1 MTALERYIRLEA
13 LGQWRESPGAA
24 PREVVVSFKN
34 ATLVLT
40 DMAEAP
46 LGHWALAGVQ
56 AIGRDGPAVVYS
68 MTADGAETLTI
79 RDDDMIEAIS
89 AVSRA
94 DALAR
99 QDETAEAPRRGRL
112 WLLLGIAVCLA
123 GAITAAPQVI
133 RMQAARITPPERIA
147 EFGDRML
154 LQIMAVRGP
163 LCADPAGG
171 RALDALAARVAED
184 APPRMRA
191 LDLGPAPVALLPGPT
206 VLIGRAALE
215 TATDPA
221 EIAGWIALALAREAE
236 MSGAERLMTAIG
248 PMAGLRYLAT
258 GRIEDGPLARAA
270 KPALAPPA
278 AEEITAAF
286 AALKAAGLP
295 TAPFAA
301 GLARAGI
308 AAPPGDPD
316 GAEALT
322 PEAWAALR
330 RLCG

>member
-13 LGQWRESPGAA
+13 LGRWREGPGAA

-68 MTADGAETLTI
+68 MTADGAETLAI
-79 RDDDMIEAIS
+79 RDDDMIEAIA

-99 QDETAEAPRRGRL
+99 QDEAADTPRRGRL
-112 WLLLGIAVCLA
+112 VLLLALAAALA
-123 GAITAAPQVI
+123 GAISLGPQVI
-133 RMQAARITPPERIA
+133 RTQAARVTPPERIA
-147 EFGDRML
+147 ELGDRML
-154 LQIMAVRGP
+154 LQFMAVRGP
-163 LCADPAGG
+163 LCADPAGS
-171 RALDALAARVAED
+171 RALDALAARVAGD

-206 VLIGRAALE
+206 VLIGRSALE
-215 TATDPA
+215 TAQDPA

-236 MSGAERLMTAIG
+236 TPGAERLMTAIG
-248 PMAGLRYLAT
+248 PMAGLRYLVT

-278 AEEITAAF
+278 PAEIAAAF
-286 AALKAAGLP
+286 ATLDAAGLP

-301 GLARAGI
+301 GLDRAGI
-308 AAPPGDPD
+308 AAPEGTAD
-316 GAEALT
+316 GAEALP

>member
-13 LGQWRESPGAA
+13 LGQWREGPGAA

-56 AIGRDGPAVVYS
+56 AIGRDGPAVVYA
-68 MTADGAETLTI
+68 MAADGAETLSI
-79 RDDDMIEAIS
+79 RDQDMIEAIA

-94 DALAR
+94 DALNR
-99 QDETAEAPRRGRL
+99 RDEAAEGPRRGRL
-112 WLLLGIAVCLA
+112 VLLLVLA
-123 GAITAAPQVI
+123 AGLASAITLAPQVI
-133 RMQAARITPPERIA
+133 RSQAARVTPPARVA
-147 EFGDRML
+147 ELADRML
-154 LQIMAVRGP
+154 LQLMAARGP
-163 LCADPAGG
+163 LCADPAGS
-171 RALDALAARVAED
+171 RALDALAARVAPE

-206 VLIGRAALE
+206 VLIGRSALD
-215 TATDPA
+215 TAIGPA
-221 EIAGWIALALAREAE
+221 EIAGWIALALAREAA
-236 MSGAERLMTAIG
+236 MPGAERLMSAIG

-258 GRIEDGPLARAA
+258 GRIEDGALARAA
-270 KPALAPPA
+270 RPALAAPSPDEIA
-278 AEEITAAF
+278 AAMAT
-286 AALKAAGLP
+286 LTAAGLP

-308 AAPPGDPD
+308 DAPEASPE
-316 GAEALT
+316 GAEVLV